1 LHRLPVCVA
10 LALLALVSCKATSP
24 KKEKLEVFPASAAV
38 ERSGLRIEI
47 VEAKHVSQVKGPFT
61 VEKSERGFVLIE
73 TRLTNLRGAPLEE
86 GWNPTLELYSE
97 AGRFAVST
105 SAFVA
110 ANSRNNAATFNTL
123 NPGGSRTRLLPYEA
137 PPGRYMVRVVVPE
150 RRSRGLVYGE
160 EFAFDLGEVATESVQ

>member
-1 LHRLPVCVA
+1 MRIPVCA
-10 LALLALVSCKATSP
+10 SLALLSLVACKSTTP
-24 KKEKLEVFPASAAV
+24 KQEQIQVFPSSAAV

-47 VEAKHVSQVKGPFT
+47 VEAKHVSQVKGRFT
-61 VEKSERGFVLIE
+61 AEKSERGFVLIE
-73 TRLTNLRGAPLEE
+73 TRLTNLRSAPLEE
-86 GWNPTLELYSE
+86 GWNPNLELYSE

-150 RRSRGLVYGE
+150 RKSRGLVYGE
-160 EFAFDLGEVATESVQ
+160 EFAFDLGEVVTQSVH